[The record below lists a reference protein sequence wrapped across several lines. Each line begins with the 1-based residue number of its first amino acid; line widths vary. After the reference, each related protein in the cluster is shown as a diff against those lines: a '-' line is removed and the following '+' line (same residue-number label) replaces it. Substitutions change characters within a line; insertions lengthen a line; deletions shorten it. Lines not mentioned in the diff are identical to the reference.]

1 LKYTRLYI
9 AFFLFL
15 SASSAFGSKPIV
27 IVDSI
32 TQYLLAEKY
41 LDVLEDKTAKLTIKD
56 ISGQSAEKFYENP
69 NFYVRNDHT
78 TSAYWVRFKF
88 QDQSSRPR
96 RLLIELYDFRID
108 HFEIYMPDG
117 KGGFVQK
124 SGGDI
129 YPFSKKDY
137 KHKNFMY
144 EIPELIP
151 GEYYYIKVLSDHP
164 VSIIG
169 AIWTAPDLLQY
180 TNKEYFIL
188 ALFYGVALA
197 MILYNLFLFIS
208 MAEAAYLYYVFYVVS
223 VVFFSLT
230 QDGLGFQYIWPYYP
244 PLNIYGPAIAIY
256 CMVVFMLLY
265 AQSFLE
271 TRIHVPLIHKIIYGI
286 LILRTIIFLIG
297 IFFDLHLIYNIAIDL
312 IPLAIIYYAGILSW
326 VRGYRP
332 ARFYVFAFTIL
343 FIGFA
348 VSSLQQWFI
357 VSHNVFT
364 VYSYNLG
371 VFGEMILL
379 SLALADRIKI
389 LRKDK
394 EQAQQETILHLTENE
409 TLKDELNRELEEK
422 VSERTRELKEKNEQ
436 LDTFVYKA
444 SHDIKGP
451 LKSIIGLTT
460 VGKMDLP
467 DEKTQVYFDQ
477 ILKSTRKLDNL
488 LSELLDLTRVKQM
501 KVEKSRFDFKHAVH
515 EVLKSFEHAP
525 NYSRMKFE
533 IHIDQR
539 GDFYTDEKM
548 AYSVVQNMIENA
560 IKYMDPKK
568 QNNYLRIDIRTDMN
582 SALMEF
588 EDNGLGIPDEL
599 QSRIFDM
606 FFKVNSGSLG
616 SGLGLHI
623 TKVSVEKLSGR
634 IELKSKAGIGTTFII
649 TLKNLENRKQEKL
662 NNESNIFN

>member
-1 LKYTRLYI
+1 LKYIKLYI
-9 AFFLFL
+9 GFFLFL
-15 SASSAFGSKPIV
+15 LSLESFGSKPVV
-27 IVDSI
+27 IVDSL
-32 TQYLLAEKY
+32 TQYTLVEKY
-41 LDVLEDKTAKLTIKD
+41 MDVLEDKTARLTIKD
-56 ISGQSAEKFYENP
+56 ILGPAGAQFYENP

-78 TSAYWVRFKF
+78 SSAYWVRFKL
-88 QDQSSRPR
+88 QDQSSKPR

-108 HFEIYMPDG
+108 HFEIYIPDG
-117 KGGFVQK
+117 KGGFIQK
-124 SGGDI
+124 TGGDI
-129 YPFSKKDY
+129 YPFGTKEY
-137 KHKNFMY
+137 RHKNFIY
-144 EIPELIP
+144 EIPAVVP
-151 GEYYYIKVLSDHP
+151 DEYFYIRVLSEHP
-164 VSIIG
+164 VSVIG
-169 AIWTAPDLLQY
+169 AIWTAPDSLQY

-188 ALFYGVALA
+188 ALFYGVAFA

-208 MAEAAYLYYVFYVVS
+208 MLEAAYLYYVLYVIS

-230 QDGLGFQYIWPYYP
+230 QDGIGFQYIWPAYP

-256 CMVVFMLLY
+256 SMVMWMLLY

-271 TRIHVPLIHKIIYGI
+271 TRVHVPVIHKIIYWI

-297 IFFDLHLIYNIAIDL
+297 IFIDLHLIYNIAIDL
-312 IPLAIIYYAGILSW
+312 VPLGIIYYAGILTW
-326 VRGYRP
+326 IRGYRP
-332 ARFYVFAFTIL
+332 ARFYVFAFTVL

-348 VSSLQQWFI
+348 LSSLQQFFI
-357 VSHNVFT
+357 ISHNVWT
-364 VYSYNLG
+364 VYSFNLG

-394 EQAQQETILHLTENE
+394 ETAQQETIHQLTENE
-409 TLKDELNRELEEK
+409 TLKDKLNRELEEK

-477 ILKSTRKLDNL
+477 ILKSTRKLDDL
-488 LSELLDLTRVKQM
+488 LTELLNLTRVKQM
-501 KVEKSRFDFKHAVH
+501 KVQRAKFDFNHAVA
-515 EVLKSFEHAP
+515 EVLKSFEHTP
-525 NYSRMKFE
+525 NYPRMKFD

-568 QNNYLRIDIRTDMN
+568 QNNFLKIDIRTDMS

-599 QSRIFDM
+599 QPRIFDM
-606 FFKVNSGSLG
+606 FFKVNSGSVG

-623 TKVSVEKLSGR
+623 TRIGVEKLGGK
-634 IELKSKAGIGTTFII
+634 IELRSQVGIGSTFIVS
-649 TLKNLENRKQEKL
+649 LKNLENEKDRHYKD
-662 NNESNIFN
+662 